1 MDFPRFFWGGRGGS
15 ELRGRAEFIGVVIER
30 MMFRTAFLAKR
41 MIITV
46 LCRENYYVFIL
57 GLFAVI
63 ILYFNG

>member
-1 MDFPRFFWGGRGGS
+1 
-15 ELRGRAEFIGVVIER
+15 
-30 MMFRTAFLAKR
+30 MFRTAFLAKR

-63 ILYFNG
+63 MLYFNGQDFGFCDYYLFT